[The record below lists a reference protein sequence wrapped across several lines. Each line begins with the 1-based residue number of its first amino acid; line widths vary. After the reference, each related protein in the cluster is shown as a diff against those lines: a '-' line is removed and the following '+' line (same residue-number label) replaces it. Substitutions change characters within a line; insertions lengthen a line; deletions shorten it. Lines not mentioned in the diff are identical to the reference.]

1 MLLFCGDYGLCF
13 PKHKSLSKGRD
24 NNGMFPPIGK
34 HSMAMRSELDVWL
47 SQFIAGRIL
56 RTRLKERPVNVNV
69 SKQ

>member
-1 MLLFCGDYGLCF
+1 
-13 PKHKSLSKGRD
+13 
-24 NNGMFPPIGK
+24 MFLPIGK

-56 RTRLKERPVNVNV
+56 RTRLTERPVNVNV